1 MSDVIVAGLFNVLT
15 IEGLLLVTVGL
26 LAGFFVGVLPGFASS
41 NAAAILLP
49 FSIYLA
55 PESAL
60 ILMATIYAGAAFA
73 GAVPAIL
80 INVPGTAGAAATALE
95 GYPMTRKGK
104 AEFAIAIARMASAVG
119 GCVATLA
126 VIGFIQPMSQV
137 ALSFGSVEMFI
148 VAVIGLLLI
157 GSLVGEQPLKAL
169 IAGFL
174 GMLIA
179 SMSADPQ
186 YAQPRLTFGFIELYD
201 RIPFIPAIIGLFG
214 MTEMLALA
222 SRRRTLSEQVIERVA
237 PRGGLLRRS
246 LREVGASFTYLLRRP
261 VLTLKST
268 VIGFSLGILPG
279 VGVTLAN
286 FLSYAEAKRSSPN
299 SANFGHGEPDGIVAT
314 EASDNAVTA
323 GTMVPTLT
331 LGVPGSPTAAV
342 MLAALYMHGI
352 SVGPQLMT
360 NYTLEAY
367 TVLWALFLANLL
379 IIPVGLLLVG
389 PMALVTRLNPLYLP
403 PVVIPLCLIGA
414 FSVRYSLFD
423 VWLTLVFAALGLLFR
438 RFGFPVVP
446 LILGL
451 VLGPLAEANFVRA
464 MLLGRGDLAYFFRT
478 DTALMLWA
486 VAAVLFGVILVRL
499 LRPTARNTAK

>member
-1 MSDVIVAGLFNVLT
+1 MTEVILAGLLNVLT
-15 IEGLLLVTVGL
+15 AEGLALVAIGL

-55 PESAL
+55 PEAAL
-60 ILMATIYAGAAFA
+60 ILMATIYAGAAFS

-95 GYPMTRKGK
+95 GYPMTRQGK

-119 GCVATLA
+119 GCIATLA
-126 VIGFIQPMSQV
+126 VIGFIQPMSRV
-137 ALSFGSVEMFI
+137 ALSFGSIEMFA

-157 GSLVGEQPLKAL
+157 GVLVGRQPLKAL

-179 SMSADPQ
+179 SMAADPQ
-186 YAQPRLTFGFIELYD
+186 FAQPRLTFGYIELYD

-222 SRRRTLSEQVIERVA
+222 SRRRTLSGQAVAYVA
-237 PRGGLLRRS
+237 PPDGMLRRG
-246 LREVGASFTYLLRRP
+246 LREVGSSFAYLLRRP

-286 FLSYAEAKRSSPN
+286 FLSYAEARRSSPRG
-299 SANFGHGEPDGIVAT
+299 SNFGNGEPDGIVAT

-331 LGVPGSPTAAV
+331 LGIPGSPTAAV
-342 MLAALYMHGI
+342 MLAALYMHGV
-352 SVGPQLMT
+352 SVGPQLMA
-360 NYTLEAY
+360 NYTLEAF

-379 IIPVGLLLVG
+379 IIPIGLLLAG
-389 PMALVTRLNPLYLP
+389 PMASVTRLNPLYLP

-423 VWLTLVFAALGLLFR
+423 VWLTLIFAALGLLFR

-446 LILGL
+446 LILGM

-464 MLLGRGDLAYFFRT
+464 MLLGRGDPAYFFST
-478 DTALMLWA
+478 DLALMLWG
-486 VAAVLFGVILVRL
+486 VAALLLGVIVLRML
-499 LRPTARNTAK
+499 LPAFKGDRQ